1 MIEIKDVTMQYP
13 VPKRYIDILRNPFKT
28 EKFTA
33 LEKCNLT
40 ISEGEKIAFL
50 GSNGAGKTTLLKLI
64 GGLLYPSQ
72 GNISIHGYNTQ
83 SHNVEARKNVGFVIN
98 EERSFYWRLT
108 GRQNLAFFGALDN
121 LKGQVLHEKISQLID
136 LVGLTRHADK
146 LFAGYSS
153 GMKQKL
159 AIARGLLADPKILI
173 LDEPTRTLDPIATEE
188 VKELIFKK
196 IHSDR
201 ERTLLIATHNLDEAK
216 ALCSKICIMKEGK
229 VLHYKSKEETLR
241 TYANLLECY
250 NHVITNGKEKIAH
263 YTNGVY

>member
-1 MIEIKDVTMQYP
+1 MQYP
-13 VPKRYIDILRNPFKT
+13 VPKRYIDFLRRPFKT

-33 LEKCNLT
+33 LEKCDLA

-64 GGLLYPSQ
+64 GGLLYPTL
-72 GNISIHGYNTQ
+72 GNISIDGYDTQ
-83 SHNVEARKNVGFVIN
+83 SHNLEARKNVGFVIN

-121 LKGQVLHEKISQLID
+121 LKGRELQEKITQLLD
-136 LVGLTRHADK
+136 LVGLTKHADK
-146 LFAGYSS
+146 LFSGYSS

-188 VKELIFKK
+188 VKDLIFKK

-201 ERTLLIATHNLDEAK
+201 ERTLLIATHNLEEAK
-216 ALCSKICIMKEGK
+216 ALCNKICIMKEGK
-229 VLHYKSKEETLR
+229 ILHYMSKEETLSIY
-241 TYANLLECY
+241 TDLLHCY
-250 NHVITNGKEKIAH
+250 NQVITNGKRKENIH
-263 YTNGVY
+263 YANEIV